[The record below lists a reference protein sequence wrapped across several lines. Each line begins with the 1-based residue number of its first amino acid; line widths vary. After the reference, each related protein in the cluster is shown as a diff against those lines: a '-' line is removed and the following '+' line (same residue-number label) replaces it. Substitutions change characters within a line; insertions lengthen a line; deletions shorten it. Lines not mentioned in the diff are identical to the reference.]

1 MLEWWIQN
9 PRLPVAPLNYNQ
21 VAAKKQQKDKDL
33 VIDVSFPF
41 SFHYLQFLQLFLQL
55 SNI

>member
-9 PRLPVAPLNYNQ
+9 PRLPVAALSYNQ

-33 VIDVSFPF
+33 VTDVSFPF